1 MTNSYGTMSQI
12 REKDII
18 LKMEGTLS
26 KLVLLMKSLQ
36 KQVEFGQKKAMKKVI
51 NKGENLIHCLN
62 LNSNR
67 RVVQNSELRTMTLR
81 FNLEFSDYS
90 LAYDE

>member
-51 NKGENLIHCLN
+51 NKGKNLIHCLN
-62 LNSNR
+62 LNGDSGVSLNR
-67 RVVQNSELRTMTLR
+67 ELQHKKCK
-81 FNLEFSDYS
+81 
-90 LAYDE
+90 